1 MGLSSVPAACCCCNL
16 RFRYTRPTPHV
27 VGWSEIS
34 RPYHWVLPPLTILL
48 RRTAP
53 PSCCTGAKQAM
64 ALSKQICSEK
74 HRVPMTVSQTSPSG
88 GELVV
93 AESPRRR
100 LQTQAATCSP
110 FRVLL
115 ASHRRSGSTPAQE
128 KNWGDRGSQADRW
141 TKTKEDSA

>member
-1 MGLSSVPAACCCCNL
+1 
-16 RFRYTRPTPHV
+16 
-27 VGWSEIS
+27 
-34 RPYHWVLPPLTILL
+34 
-48 RRTAP
+48 
-53 PSCCTGAKQAM
+53 M

-88 GELVV
+88 GEWVV